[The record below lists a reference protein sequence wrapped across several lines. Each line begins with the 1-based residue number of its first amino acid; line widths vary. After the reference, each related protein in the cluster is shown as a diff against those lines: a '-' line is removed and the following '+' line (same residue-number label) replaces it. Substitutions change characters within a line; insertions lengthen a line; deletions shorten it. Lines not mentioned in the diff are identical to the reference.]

1 MQCSNYKQRECQ
13 KKATPK
19 YFIHNLHLELSE
31 SHSFIF
37 DFKTDRHTEFL
48 FLIEFRIKKNKVS
61 LWIFPWKA
69 LFTEE
74 IIIIVI
80 IIIIIIIIIFT
91 YGNEVINLNELENPM
106 S

>member
-1 MQCSNYKQRECQ
+1 M
-13 KKATPK
+13 
-19 YFIHNLHLELSE
+19 ELCE
-31 SHSFIF
+31 YHSFIF

-48 FLIEFRIKKNKVS
+48 FLIEFHIKKKTKYLS
-61 LWIFPWKA
+61 EFFPLKA

-74 IIIIVI
+74 IV

-91 YGNEVINLNELENPM
+91 YDNEVINLNELENPM